1 MPREHGTSQAAD
13 WVSLV
18 RDANRLTLCA
28 MPHMSRGPALFA
40 GIGTGVLLGLLLGL
54 SASPVVSVVV
64 GGLVTAAAAYWNL
77 SAPAEDASR
86 SYAVRALAAGMLC
99 VGCIAGMLG
108 GLWLRARDVFA
119 VSPAQHVATWAAAG
133 YSPAEART
141 LAAYQ
146 ATGVLLG
153 SGTMTSG
160 ASGALAATPATAAE
174 RTAHSTLLF
183 SSASVACDQLRP
195 DDYADAANLRAAF
208 TQAGGRWRAMA
219 DAASGVDATR
229 QMTLLRTAWQL
240 ACER

>member
-1 MPREHGTSQAAD
+1 MPDMT
-13 WVSLV
+13 
-18 RDANRLTLCA
+18 
-28 MPHMSRGPALFA
+28 RGPALFA

-77 SAPAEDASR
+77 SAPGGDASR

-119 VSPAQHVATWAAAG
+119 VSPAQHVAKWTAAG
-133 YSPAEART
+133 YSPTEARA

-146 ATGVLLG
+146 ATGILLG
-153 SGTMTSG
+153 SGATTS
-160 ASGALAATPATAAE
+160 ALAATPAAGAE
-174 RTAHSTLLF
+174 RTAVRSTVLF
-183 SSASVACDQLRP
+183 SGASEACDQLRP